1 MSLREKI
8 SIAMALQRYQKGEW
22 NKEASD
28 YLKSK
33 NRKFPQFPSV
43 NLGST
48 VSTVSFT
55 TTTTT
60 ATKPNMSWI
69 EKISKAM
76 AIQQKNDRDRGST
89 TVSTT
94 TISKPSNTWPIPNPS
109 TVVNTNEKASPTAG
123 IPPNFS
129 DGLAKMRLIYE
140 KCPGCLLGSNVPTG
154 MG

>member
-55 TTTTT
+55 TPTTTT
-60 ATKPNMSWI
+60 TTKPNMSWI

-76 AIQQKNDRDRGST
+76 AIQQ
-89 TVSTT
+89 TT
-94 TISKPSNTWPIPNPS
+94 TTSKPSNTWPIPNPS

-123 IPPNFS
+123 NPPNFS

-140 KCPGCLLGSNVPTG
+140 KCPGCLLGSNVPKG